1 LELRVREFGSSVARC
16 ISPGER
22 KVLADFELYEMDDAA
37 TKELYQAA
45 RQQSPIEVMFQL
57 GQQSGQLFGVR
68 MKSVVP
74 QVPEFDES
82 DGRVQWSFANSPAQ
96 GTVDDEITVA
106 FG

>member
-1 LELRVREFGSSVARC
+1 
-16 ISPGER
+16 
-22 KVLADFELYEMDDAA
+22 VLANFELYEQDDVA

-68 MKSVVP
+68 MQSVIP
-74 QVPEFDES
+74 QVPQFDDS
-82 DGRVQWSFANSPAQ
+82 DGRLQWKFANDRAQ

>member
-1 LELRVREFGSSVARC
+1 MQASFQ
-16 ISPGER
+16 
-22 KVLADFELYEMDDAA
+22 LYEQIDDA
-37 TKELYQAA
+37 TKGLYQAA

-68 MKSVVP
+68 MKSVIP
-74 QVPEFDES
+74 QVPEFDDS
-82 DGRVQWSFANSPAQ
+82 DGRLQWKFANSQAQ